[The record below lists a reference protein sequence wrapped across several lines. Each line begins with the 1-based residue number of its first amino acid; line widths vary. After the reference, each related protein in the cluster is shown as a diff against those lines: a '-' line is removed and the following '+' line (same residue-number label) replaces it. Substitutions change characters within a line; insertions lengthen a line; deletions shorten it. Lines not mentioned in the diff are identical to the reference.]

1 MPTPY
6 ITFLTDFG
14 DTAPATCRGVIWSI
28 LPEARIN
35 DLTHGSRQFGI
46 RDGAFLLWS
55 SVPYQPV
62 GVHLAVVDPGVGTE
76 RRPIALRTARG
87 DHLVG
92 PDNGLLMP
100 AAERLGGITDAH
112 VLDNRALW
120 RAEDVSATFHG
131 RDIFAPVAAHLAGG
145 TPIAEAGTAVDPAE
159 LVPLAFPEPRVSGST
174 LHTSVLFIDAFGNCR
189 LAGQPEDLAALR
201 GRLEPGDTFTVRIGE
216 QQHTVPWQ
224 ATFGAVETG
233 DLLLYDDADYAG
245 LGIGVNQG
253 SAAERLGLAH
263 DAPVIIEPA

>member
-1 MPTPY
+1 MTAPF
-6 ITFLTDFG
+6 ISFLTDFG

-55 SVPYQPV
+55 SVPYQPI

-76 RRPIALRTARG
+76 RRGIALRTARG

-100 AAERLGGITDAH
+100 AAERLGGLTAAH
-112 VLDNRALW
+112 ILDNRALW
-120 RAEDVSATFHG
+120 RAEDASSTFHG
-131 RDIFAPVAAHLAGG
+131 RDIFAPVAAHLASGV
-145 TPIAEAGTAVDPAE
+145 PIAEAGTAVDPTD
-159 LVPLAFPEPRVSGST
+159 LVPLAFPEVRVDGGT
-174 LHTSVLFIDAFGNCR
+174 LHTSVLYIDAFGNCR

-201 GRLEPGDTFTVRIGE
+201 DRLQPGDAFSVRIGDDR
-216 QQHTVPWQ
+216 HTVPWQ
-224 ATFGAVETG
+224 TTFGAVETG

-263 DAPVIIEPA
+263 DAPVVIEPA

>member
-1 MPTPY
+1 MPSPF

-55 SVPYQPV
+55 SLPFQPV

-100 AAERLGGITDAH
+100 AAERLGGITDAR

-120 RAEDVSATFHG
+120 RAEDVSSTFHG
-131 RDIFAPVAAHLAGG
+131 RDIFAPVAAHLAAG
-145 TPIAEAGTAVDPAE
+145 TPVADAGSPVDPDD
-159 LVPLAFPEPRVSGST
+159 LVPLAFPEPRLSGPT
-174 LHTSVLFIDAFGNCR
+174 LHTSVLFVDAFGNCR
-189 LAGQPEDLAALR
+189 LAGQPEDLATLR
-201 GRLEPGDTFTVRIGE
+201 GRLEPGDAFIVRIGDDR
-216 QQHTVPWQ
+216 HTVPWQ
-224 ATFGAVETG
+224 TTFGAVKTG

-263 DAPVIIEPA
+263 DAPIVIEPA

>member
-131 RDIFAPVAAHLAGG
+131 RDIFAPVAAHLAAG

-159 LVPLAFPEPRVSGST
+159 LVPLAFPEPRVTGST

-201 GRLEPGDTFTVRIGE
+201 GRLEPGDMFIVRVGE
-216 QQHTVPWQ
+216 ERHTVPWQ